1 MKKQLS
7 VKAVLSS
14 LLILIFLFLAVSGAM
29 MLFGKTGM
37 VLGIPRG
44 ALRSAHAFLAF
55 SMCVIIPVHLF
66 LNRKIYLGELK
77 ALFKRGKDNE
87 I

>member
-14 LLILIFLFLAVSGAM
+14 LLIMIFLFLAVSGAM
-29 MLFGKTGM
+29 MYFAKTGM

-44 ALRSAHAFLAF
+44 ALRSAHAITAF
-55 SMCVIIPVHLF
+55 SMCVLIPIHLF
-66 LNRKIYLGELK
+66 SNRRLYLNELK
-77 ALFKRGKDNE
+77 ALSKRGK
-87 I
+87 